1 MHKDKY
7 SLCNYIMGKNV
18 IFVEYITESVM
29 NKYLLRGLIGIIL
42 GLACCI
48 LGLFLM
54 GPERP
59 IYKWIMV
66 FGVVVFGL
74 GFLTTLYSLI
84 RKIERRSL
92 LDERK
97 ERQQ

>member
-1 MHKDKY
+1 
-7 SLCNYIMGKNV
+7 
-18 IFVEYITESVM
+18 M
-29 NKYLLRGLIGIIL
+29 NKYLLRGLIGIIV

-48 LGLFLM
+48 IGLFLM
-54 GPERP
+54 GQDRP
-59 IYKWIMV
+59 LYKWAMVVGVIV
-66 FGVVVFGL
+66 FGM

-97 ERQQ
+97 EQQKNE